1 MCCDPPRII
10 IPPMSDDRLARQ
22 IAFLIQADRLKT
34 ILRRTPLSD
43 NSRLENSA
51 EHSWH
56 LALAALALGEYAP
69 AGVDV
74 GRVLQLVVVH
84 DLVEIDAG
92 DTFAYDPAAHVTKE
106 ERERAA
112 ADRLFGML
120 PKDQRE
126 MFRALWDEFE
136 AHATPEA
143 RFANALDRFQALLLN
158 SHSGG
163 GSWATHSVRRSQVL
177 TRMVPVQ
184 AALPS
189 LWPYVLD
196 VIDRACETGA
206 IVRD

>member
-1 MCCDPPRII
+1 MP
-10 IPPMSDDRLARQ
+10 DDRLAQ
-22 IAFLIQADRLKT
+22 QLAFLVQADRLKT

-56 LALAALALGEYAP
+56 LALAAIALGEYAP
-69 AGVDV
+69 PGVDV

-92 DTFAYDPAAHVTKE
+92 DTFAYDPAAHATKD

-120 PKDQRE
+120 PPDQRTI
-126 MFRALWDEFE
+126 FRGLWDEFE
-136 AHATPEA
+136 GRRTPEA
-143 RFANALDRFQALLLN
+143 CVANALDRFQALLLN

-163 GSWATHSVRRSQVL
+163 GSWATYRVRKSQVL
-177 TRMVPVQ
+177 TRMAPVQ
-184 AALPS
+184 SVLPS

-196 VIDRACETGA
+196 VIERACENGA

>member
-1 MCCDPPRII
+1 MIHDMP
-10 IPPMSDDRLARQ
+10 DARLVQQ
-22 IAFLIQADRLKT
+22 IAFLVQADRLKT

-69 AGVDV
+69 PGVDV

-92 DTFAYDPAAHVTKE
+92 DTFAYDPGAHATKE
-106 ERERAA
+106 ERERVA
-112 ADRLFGML
+112 ADRLFGVL
-120 PKDQRE
+120 PPDQRAT
-126 MFRALWDEFE
+126 FRALWDEFE
-136 AHATPEA
+136 AHATSEA
-143 RFANALDRFQALLLN
+143 RFAHALDRFQALLLN
-158 SHSGG
+158 SQSGG
-163 GSWATHSVRRSQVL
+163 GSWAKHRVRRSQVL
-177 TRMVPVQ
+177 ARMAPVE

-196 VIDRACETGA
+196 VIDRACEAGA